1 MQTQPRG
8 YNFANLVHDY
18 SLHFLGELFLDAEE
32 AKPFGVRHQVAQR
45 CLRESV
51 CGNV

>member
-1 MQTQPRG
+1 MQTQPGG

-18 SLHFLGELFLDAEE
+18 TLHFLGEPLLDAEE
-32 AKPFGVRHQVAQR
+32 AKPFGEGHQVAQP